1 MIRVSKYYE
10 QGDRNMKEY
19 RCSWAE
25 NYHADFI
32 GTMDEILRTFT
43 DLDPNV
49 EEWFAWDF
57 SVDATDGGY
66 EYLTG
71 GGVTMREFD
80 QMSEIND
87 KIECDNMTIKRIK

>member
-1 MIRVSKYYE
+1 
-10 QGDRNMKEY
+10 MKEY
-19 RCSWAE
+19 RCYWAE

-43 DLDPNV
+43 DLDPNE
-49 EEWFAWDF
+49 EEWFAWDYDKDF
-57 SVDATDGGY
+57 GGY
-66 EYLTG
+66 VTG

-87 KIECDNMTIKRIK
+87 KIECDNMTIKRTK

>member
-1 MIRVSKYYE
+1 
-10 QGDRNMKEY
+10 MKQY
-19 RCSWAE
+19 RCYWAE

-32 GTMDEILRTFT
+32 GTMDEILRTLT

-71 GGVTMREFD
+71 GDVTINEFHRD
-80 QMSEIND
+80 SEVYD

>member
-1 MIRVSKYYE
+1 MLDSTETSEPTKTNEKKYIC
-10 QGDRNMKEY
+10 Q
-19 RCSWAE
+19 WAE
-25 NYHADFI
+25 VYHEDFI

-57 SVDATDGGY
+57 SVDATNGEY

-71 GGVTMREFD
+71 GGVTINEFHRD
-80 QMSEIND
+80 SYVLD
-87 KIECDNMTIKRIK
+87 KIECDNMTIKRVA